1 MPHLNPIKILSK
13 PNSKSIKIL
22 FLSFSYK
29 LTAFIKKKFHPSK
42 IIKDK
47 ILKKNYFEYHHH
59 KNKKKKKK
67 ICHFLS

>member
-29 LTAFIKKKFHPSK
+29 LTAFIKKKFRPSK

-47 ILKKNYFEYHHH
+47 IPKKNYFEYHHH
-59 KNKKKKKK
+59 KNKTKKKR
-67 ICHFLS
+67 HFLS